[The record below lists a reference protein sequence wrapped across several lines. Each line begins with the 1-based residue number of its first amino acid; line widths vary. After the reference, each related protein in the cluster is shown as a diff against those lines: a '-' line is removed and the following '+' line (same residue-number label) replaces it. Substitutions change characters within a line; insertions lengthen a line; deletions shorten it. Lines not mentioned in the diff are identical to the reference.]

1 MAVCGSGRPVEAMH
15 SLAAAPRKVVSENVP
30 NEGHFLTT
38 SPLPFFANENAKTNE
53 KFIMIKR
60 NIFCK
65 NASKRDQIFL
75 SL

>member
-1 MAVCGSGRPVEAMH
+1 MEASH
-15 SLAAAPRKVVSENVP
+15 SLAAAPNKVVSENVP

-53 KFIMIKR
+53 KLNMLKM

-65 NASKRDQIFL
+65 NAPTTAYNL
-75 SL
+75 